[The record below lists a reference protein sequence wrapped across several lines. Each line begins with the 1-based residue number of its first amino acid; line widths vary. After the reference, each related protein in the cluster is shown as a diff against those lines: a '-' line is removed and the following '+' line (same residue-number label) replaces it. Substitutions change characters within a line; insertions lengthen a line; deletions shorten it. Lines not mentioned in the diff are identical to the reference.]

1 MVELR
6 GAERRRYVA
15 DLFTRIARR
24 YDLLND
30 LMTFGMH
37 RRWKR
42 RTARAASAGLPGP
55 ASPGLARPGLALDV
69 ATGTGDLAWE
79 LARCPGV
86 NAVAAVDLLPAM
98 LRLAQ
103 EKGRRQR
110 DGSAVALLQG
120 DAVSLPF
127 ADGTFDCAT
136 AGFSLRN
143 MPEVRAA
150 LAEMVRVVR
159 PGGRVALLE
168 LSPLERG
175 WKARAFRLYFH
186 GFVPRLGR
194 LAAGDAAAYTYLPQ
208 SVERFMDAEELAALL
223 RELGLAAVEYRRLGF
238 GTVCLHQ
245 GRKPAASQ
253 PPDAAGTAAQ

>member
-15 DLFTRIARR
+15 DLFSRIARR

-42 RTARAASAGLPGP
+42 RTAQAAAAGLPIPSPPGP
-55 ASPGLARPGLALDV
+55 AFPGLALPGLALDV
-69 ATGTGDLAWE
+69 STGTGDLAFE

-98 LRLAQ
+98 LRLAR

-110 DGSAVALLQG
+110 GGSAVSLLQG

-127 ADGTFDCAT
+127 ADDSFACAT

-175 WKARAFRLYFH
+175 LKARAFRLYFH

-245 GRKPAASQ
+245 GRKL
-253 PPDAAGTAAQ
+253 GG

>member
-1 MVELR
+1 MAELR

-55 ASPGLARPGLALDV
+55 ASPGLARPSVALDV

-103 EKGRRQR
+103 EKRRRQR
-110 DGSAVALLQG
+110 GGGAVTLLQG

-127 ADGTFDCAT
+127 ADDTFDCAT

-245 GRKPAASQ
+245 GRKPAAQ
-253 PPDAAGTAAQ
+253 

>member
-1 MVELR
+1 MAELR

-15 DLFTRIARR
+15 DLFSRIARR

-42 RTARAASAGLPGP
+42 RTARSAAAGLPIPSQPGP
-55 ASPGLARPGLALDV
+55 ELPGLALDV
-69 ATGTGDLAWE
+69 STGTGDLAFE

-103 EKGRRQR
+103 AKRRRQR
-110 DGSAVALLQG
+110 GGSGVSLLQG

-127 ADGTFDCAT
+127 ADDSFGCAT

-143 MPEVRAA
+143 MPEVRPA

-245 GRKPAASQ
+245 GRKL
-253 PPDAAGTAAQ
+253 GG